1 MKVVIAI
8 DSFKGSISSIGAA
21 TALEEGIKNVFAD
34 AEVVKIPI
42 ADGGEGTAEA
52 LLYSVGGEE
61 VKMTVTGPLGEPVE
75 ASWGHLSDGTAVI
88 EMASAS
94 GLPLVPLDKRDPSVT
109 TTYGTGEL
117 FKAALDAGCRKFI
130 VCLGGSATN
139 DGGAGLAQALGVS
152 IRDAAGKEVGFGG
165 GALANA
171 AVIDISGL
179 DKRLE
184 ECDIRIAS
192 DVTNPLLGPTGAS
205 AAYGPQKGASPEMV
219 EELEAALTNYAKLL
233 EETLGYDVASQ
244 PGAGAAGGLGVAVL
258 GFCKAK
264 MQSGIDLVLEAAN
277 ADQAMEGADLAITGE
292 GRMDRTSAFG
302 KAPTGVAKV
311 AKAHDVPVFAFCG
324 CFGPGFELLYD
335 YGIDAITPIADGPMT
350 VAESMENAGKLLTGA
365 ADRVM
370 RVYKVGLAK

>member
-21 TALEEGIKNVFAD
+21 TALEEGIKHVFSD

-152 IRDAAGKEVGFGG
+152 IRDAEGKEVAFGG

-171 AVIDISGL
+171 ASIDISGL
-179 DKRLE
+179 DKRLA

-192 DVTNPLLGPTGAS
+192 DVTNPLLGETGAS

-219 EELEAALTNYAKLL
+219 EQLEAALTNYAKLL
-233 EETLGYDVASQ
+233 EETLGYDVASL

-264 MQSGIDLVLEAAN
+264 MQSGIDLVLEAAK
-277 ADQAMEGADLAITGE
+277 ADEAMAGADLAITGE

-302 KAPTGVAKV
+302 KAPTGVANV
-311 AKAHDVPVFAFCG
+311 AKKHGVPVLAFCG
-324 CFGPGFELLYD
+324 CLGPEFELLYD